1 MILLYPILSA
11 ILSTCI
17 EWLRIRLSYG
27 KVSNVNKLWTYTIG
41 VILFA
46 ASLSLSVD
54 YYDDISPLYVLCY
67 AMHFASVRGVIYD
80 PLLNLLRGLPID
92 YKSETTNSI
101 IDIMIGNKLS
111 FILYRSIYLS
121 IAIITYLLL

>member
-1 MILLYPILSA
+1 
-11 ILSTCI
+11 
-17 EWLRIRLSYG
+17 
-27 KVSNVNKLWTYTIG
+27 
-41 VILFA
+41 
-46 ASLSLSVD
+46 
-54 YYDDISPLYVLCY
+54 
-67 AMHFASVRGVIYD
+67 
-80 PLLNLLRGLPID
+80 LLNLLRGLPID